1 MGISKKNLEKNFEDF
16 LSSVGVEYSMEKLGV
31 NTKLKRKEIAENVNQ
46 ERLKNNPVS
55 FSRDDINEI
64 FNL

>member
-1 MGISKKNLEKNFEDF
+1 
-16 LSSVGVEYSMEKLGV
+16 
-31 NTKLKRKEIAENVNQ
+31 LKRQEIAENVNQ